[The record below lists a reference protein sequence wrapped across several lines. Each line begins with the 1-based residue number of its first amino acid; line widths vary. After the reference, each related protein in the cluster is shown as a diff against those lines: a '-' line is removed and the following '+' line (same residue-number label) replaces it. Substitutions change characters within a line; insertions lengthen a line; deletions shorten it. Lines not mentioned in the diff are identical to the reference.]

1 MPNKAKQLKLSE
13 LTILILKDNN
23 RIFDKNKEFE
33 IDIDTNSVTINKSR
47 PSLYYH
53 SLRVEAFGMCF
64 DCILYIIIIVRCGCI
79 ILRNLLT
86 TVGTIEVYKT
96 YIIVD

>member
-1 MPNKAKQLKLSE
+1 MPNKANQLKLSE
-13 LTILILKDNN
+13 LTILILKDKN

-33 IDIDTNSVTINKSR
+33 IEIDTNSDAINKSR

-64 DCILYIIIIVRCGCI
+64 DCILYSINCTLWLYNFNKPTNYGWNNRS
-79 ILRNLLT
+79 L
-86 TVGTIEVYKT
+86 
-96 YIIVD
+96 